1 MGERT
6 VARELVGDKDSSVVA
21 DSILWFESNET
32 VAWASV
38 PEPFEDVRL
47 DPAATD
53 ERSVV
58 CQSLR
63 RTDP

>member
-1 MGERT
+1 MGQRSGMTPERGRSE
-6 VARELVGDKDSSVVA
+6 V
-21 DSILWFESNET
+21 
-32 VAWASV
+32 
-38 PEPFEDVRL
+38 PFENVRL

>member
-1 MGERT
+1 MPDLVVGRCKFGGLREDGRLGEHSGMT
-6 VARELVGDKDSSVVA
+6 
-21 DSILWFESNET
+21 
-32 VAWASV
+32 
-38 PEPFEDVRL
+38 PEPRRSGMPLENVRL

>member
-1 MGERT
+1 VYVWSRSP
-6 VARELVGDKDSSVVA
+6 LVHTRRPCRMLLA
-21 DSILWFESNET
+21 DSVSTAGANAVIRRQI
-32 VAWASV
+32 
-38 PEPFEDVRL
+38 EDVRL

-63 RTDP
+63 HTAP

>member
-1 MGERT
+1 MGQRSGMT
-6 VARELVGDKDSSVVA
+6 
-21 DSILWFESNET
+21 
-32 VAWASV
+32 
-38 PEPFEDVRL
+38 PEPRRSGMPFEDVRL